1 MSSKIFVTKPSIA
14 PLDDYMEYLKSIW
27 ETGIL
32 TNDGPLVKELENKL
46 SNYFKKF
53 SVNTTKKDNIIF
65 NLDKK
70 DVDKSYE
77 IYNELTKL
85 SNI

>member
-1 MSSKIFVTKPSIA
+1 MIGEIIDKMDF
-14 PLDDYMEYLKSIW
+14 DDVNKQ
-27 ETGIL
+27 
-32 TNDGPLVKELENKL
+32 LVKEGKIRYFGLSSLVASRLEKCISKDNKL
-46 SNYFKKF
+46 
-53 SVNTTKKDNIIF
+53 F

-85 SNI
+85 SDI